1 VHVRLISILLN
12 LVLRNKEVVL
22 SVALNRHVHT
32 VDRKQILERV
42 VGILKTVIL
51 NYKVLHTHSLVWS
64 WFL

>member
-1 VHVRLISILLN
+1 MHVRLVSILLN
-12 LVLRNKEVVL
+12 LVLRNKEVAL
-22 SVALNRHVHT
+22 RVARNRYVHT

-51 NYKVLHTHSLVWS
+51 NNMVLHTHSLVWS